1 MPVIYT
7 GQEVGLN
14 RALEFFEKDQAPE
27 WGSKPAMTEFYT
39 TLNELKHSR
48 PELAAGRLGGTPEF
62 FATDSQDL
70 LVFSRRRGTHETVV
84 AVNLGTKPELLTFKG
99 VTPDTTGAVNAFT
112 GAPASL
118 PASLEPGEAVLLTI
132 NRR

>member
-14 RALEFFEKDQAPE
+14 RALEFFEKDEAPE

-39 TLNELKHSR
+39 TLNGLKHSR
-48 PELAAGRLGGTPEF
+48 PELAAGRLGGKVEVFP
-62 FATDSQDL
+62 TDSQDL
-70 LVFSRRRGTHETVV
+70 LVFSRRRGTHETIV
-84 AVNLGTKPELLTFKG
+84 AVNLGTKGELLTFRG
-99 VTPDTTGAVNAFT
+99 ATPADKGAVNVFT

-118 PASLEPGEAVLLTI
+118 PASLEPGEAVLLTV
-132 NRR
+132 NH